1 MSWETGYGDEDED
14 EDEDVG
20 FSWERGALHLHKWS
34 VSLTGRLL
42 RRRRGRRGRPAGSW
56 EMGCAEH
63 AAAQLSLAA
72 LVIKRGCCG

>member
-1 MSWETGYGDEDED
+1 MGDEE
-14 EDEDVG
+14 EDVD

-42 RRRRGRRGRPAGSW
+42 RRRRRRRGRPAGSW
-56 EMGCAEH
+56 EMGCSEH

-72 LVIKRGCCG
+72 LVIKEVAVAKSIRTSVVG